1 MSSPLGVRPVI
12 NANAT
17 VTFLGGSLMPPP
29 VIQAMADAAT
39 RFVDLPELQVRVGD
53 RLAELTHNEAAYVTS
68 GAAAAITL
76 AIASCI
82 TTESQA
88 FPADAEIVMFASQR
102 NGYDYS
108 ARFLGVHVHE
118 IGPSVEE
125 LQAALARR
133 PACVLWMAGAH
144 YAADALPIEEV
155 VRVTHESDKSSQ
167 ALVPA
172 ATEAAAPSQGVAPAP
187 SGVGADSQGVA
198 PAPSGVGADSQGV
211 APAAPGVAAGS
222 QGVAPAASGL
232 AAGSPGVAPDAIG
245 VTAGASGVV
254 AGAPEAALAASGVA
268 AGGSGVVVGGSGGG
282 AAASGVA
289 LGPSG
294 VPVIVDAAAQIPPV
308 ASLWRFTRD
317 VGADAVIVSGGKG
330 LRGPQAS
337 GLVLGKGWLIDRI
350 RAHSSPN
357 HEIGRGMKVGKE
369 ELLGLLA
376 AVEWTLQQDET
387 ELLASYE
394 RIVDNWIVGLQGIP
408 GVVVE
413 RGYPSEAGQ
422 PHSRAVLRLPGR
434 RDEVIKQL
442 WDGEPRIA
450 VGTFGLPDDAIALNP
465 QTLQPGEDEVVLQAL
480 LKILTS
486 E

>member
-1 MSSPLGVRPVI
+1 MSTPLGVRPVI

-17 VTFLGGSLMPPP
+17 VTVLGGSLMPPP
-29 VIQAMADAAT
+29 VVQAMADAAT
-39 RFVDLPELQVRVGD
+39 RFVDLPELHLRVDG

-76 AIASCI
+76 SIASCI
-82 TTESQA
+82 TADSQA
-88 FPADAEIVMFASQR
+88 FPMPAEIVMFASQR

-108 ARFLGVHVHE
+108 ARFLGATVHE

-125 LQAALARR
+125 LRAALIRR

-155 VRVTHESDKSSQ
+155 VRVVRESEARADSEVSPGS
-167 ALVPA
+167 ARA
-172 ATEAAAPSQGVAPAP
+172 ATAR
-187 SGVGADSQGVA
+187 
-198 PAPSGVGADSQGV
+198 
-211 APAAPGVAAGS
+211 
-222 QGVAPAASGL
+222 
-232 AAGSPGVAPDAIG
+232 
-245 VTAGASGVV
+245 
-254 AGAPEAALAASGVA
+254 
-268 AGGSGVVVGGSGGG
+268 
-282 AAASGVA
+282 
-289 LGPSG
+289 G
-294 VPVIVDAAAQIPPV
+294 VPVLVDAAAQIPPV
-308 ASLWRFTRD
+308 SSLWRFTRD
-317 VGADAVIVSGGKG
+317 IGADAVIVSGGKG

-337 GLVLGKGWLIDRI
+337 GLVLGKRWLIDRI

-376 AVEWTLQQDET
+376 AVEWTLQQDEE

-394 RIVDNWIVGLQGIP
+394 RIVDQWIEGLREIP

-422 PHSRAVLRLPGR
+422 PHSRAVLRLPGT

-442 WDGEPRIA
+442 WDSNPRIA

-465 QTLQPGEDEVVLQAL
+465 QTLQPGEPELVLQAL
-480 LKILTS
+480 HTILTPH
-486 E
+486 

>member
-1 MSSPLGVRPVI
+1 MSSSLGVRPVI

-29 VIQAMADAAT
+29 VVQAMADAAT
-39 RFVDLPELQVRVGD
+39 RFVDLPELQVRVGE
-53 RLAELTHNEAAYVTS
+53 RLAELTHNESACVTS

-76 AIASCI
+76 TIASCI

-88 FPADAEIVMFASQR
+88 FPTDAEIVMFASQR

-108 ARFLGVHVHE
+108 ARFLGVRIIE
-118 IGPSVEE
+118 IGPSIEE
-125 LQAALARR
+125 LQAALVRR

-144 YAADALPIEEV
+144 YAAGALPIEEV
-155 VRVTHESDKSSQ
+155 VRVAREMDI
-167 ALVPA
+167 PA
-172 ATEAAAPSQGVAPAP
+172 TQR
-187 SGVGADSQGVA
+187 
-198 PAPSGVGADSQGV
+198 
-211 APAAPGVAAGS
+211 
-222 QGVAPAASGL
+222 
-232 AAGSPGVAPDAIG
+232 I
-245 VTAGASGVV
+245 
-254 AGAPEAALAASGVA
+254 
-268 AGGSGVVVGGSGGG
+268 
-282 AAASGVA
+282 
-289 LGPSG
+289 
-294 VPVIVDAAAQIPPV
+294 PVIVDAAAQIPPV

-317 VGADAVIVSGGKG
+317 IGADAVIVSGGKG

-337 GLVLGKGWLIDRI
+337 GLVLGKAWLIDRI
-350 RAHSSPN
+350 RTHSSPN

-376 AVEWTLQQDET
+376 AVEWTLQQDEA

-394 RIVDNWIVGLQGIP
+394 RIVDNWIVGLQAIP

-422 PHSRAVLRLPGR
+422 PHSRAVLRLPGT

-442 WDGEPRIA
+442 WDGDPRIA

-465 QTLQPGEDEVVLQAL
+465 QTLQPGEDKVVLEALQRLLSSGDGEQAG
-480 LKILTS
+480 
-486 E
+486 